1 MYPLMNKTKSK
12 VWNLVDDLY
21 WDHDRMSAGGQQT
34 LNELSD
40 ELELYEDAIWAHQEL
55 LDQQQQEEENEGEK

>member
-1 MYPLMNKTKSK
+1 MLPLMNKTKSK

-21 WDHDRMSAGGQQT
+21 WDYDRMSTSGQQT

-40 ELELYEDAIWAHQEL
+40 ELEIYEDAIWAHQEL
-55 LDQQQQEEENEGEK
+55 LDQQQQEEENDS